1 MFIYKYEALGRID
14 EAQSAVAAE
23 KPEYA
28 RNLPFLQV
36 HPSLRGGNVFEML
49 KKEKKKKTVHNSVLL

>member
-49 KKEKKKKTVHNSVLL
+49 KKEKKKK